1 MQIQNILKNNPF
13 LSKYYYNLLY
23 ARVASCQRFL
33 AHPVLSMLPE
43 LKGSYQGKR
52 CFIIGTGP
60 SLTISDLEML
70 SNEVTFGTNRI
81 YELFDK
87 TTWRPTF
94 YINHDY
100 DLIRSYPEKI
110 KAVQSKISF
119 IPIEFVEVF
128 PGEKYRFFVLKH
140 KVFYPHPAPF
150 SFDISKCVNQGFSVV
165 YGAIQIAVYMGFS
178 EIYLLGV
185 DHNYAL
191 SQDAKGQQVRTSN
204 SKQNYSQGMKEYSN
218 LKNLPRVQE
227 STLAF
232 ETAEKISRR
241 KNFRIFNAT
250 RGGKLECFERCVLD
264 EVVKKSH

>member
-1 MQIQNILKNNPF
+1 MQIKEIFKNNPF

-23 ARVASCQRFL
+23 ARVARYQRFL
-33 AHPVLSMLPE
+33 AHQVLAMLLE
-43 LKGSYQGKR
+43 LKGRYQGKR

-60 SLTISDLEML
+60 SLTISDLELL

-87 TTWRPTF
+87 TSWRPTF
-94 YINHDY
+94 YINQDY
-100 DLIRSYPEKI
+100 DLIRSYPERI
-110 KAVQSKISF
+110 KAVRSEISF
-119 IPIEFVEVF
+119 LPIEFVEVF

-140 KVFYPHPAPF
+140 KVFYPHSAPF
-150 SFDISKCVNQGFSVV
+150 SFDISKYVNQGFSVV
-165 YGAIQIAVYMGFS
+165 YGAIQIAAYMGFS

-191 SQDAKGQQVRTSN
+191 SQDAKGHQVRTSN
-204 SKQNYSQGMKEYSN
+204 SKHNYSQGMKEYSN

-232 ETAEKISRR
+232 ETAEKVSR
-241 KNFRIFNAT
+241 KKGFRIFNVT
-250 RGGKLECFERCVLD
+250 RGGKLECFERCDLD
-264 EVVKKSH
+264 EVINKNC